1 MYTFQE
7 YCYLKS
13 KNGFDQKTKLVLA
26 GGAAGHMAHP
36 FDIPLIKKGNDLIN
50 FFKKIVSS
58 VNKTPPAVKIDGVNA
73 SFRLI
78 DSDDGKEF
86 ALDRG
91 SMKPLDLQGVTIDKL
106 LARFGQGHGMVN
118 AGSKLLSIMNE
129 AIPEIEPELK
139 KLGMWDNSNRFFN
152 TEFVEGQTNVLQ
164 YDNDFLAIHG
174 INEFY
179 QATPRR
185 RASKEVDYN
194 PKVLNKLIEKL
205 NKFSEQYGFKIYG
218 SVPATLTKKPNFEH
232 VLNKNF
238 NVIIGNEKISKSLK
252 QFLSEAENPVSDTI
266 VLQDGKKVNALSK
279 FVYMQI
285 LNGVPV
291 DTFVKNEEDYQ
302 KAIDGAVIYH
312 ATRLLGDELLT
323 TLTSPMGDVKYHEG
337 IVVRDPKIFS
347 EPVKITGE
355 FIVGGMASKF
365 KGEDN
370 EFAPYYGN
378 YINNPPIFNR
388 GEGTRLQKNVSTF
401 GEMYNLLKEFED
413 VDNYKTVVIY
423 PGRFQPFH
431 KGHASVY
438 NQLEQEF
445 PNADIFIATSEKNDN
460 DKSPFSFDEKI
471 KMIQS
476 SGVSPQV
483 IEKVKNPYKSEE
495 ILSNYDLDSTKVIFA
510 VSEKDMNGDK
520 PRFKFDTKKDGSLTY
535 LQPFHSVGES
545 EFAGKHAYVTTIP
558 TTDFNILGK
567 DIRSSSQIR
576 DIYKKMDEKNR
587 RDLIQDLYGSMD
599 EDVKRIFDNKLV

>member
-1 MYTFQE
+1 MISFKQHFNLLNE
-7 YCYLKS
+7 
-13 KNGFDQKTKLVLA
+13 

-36 FDIPLIKKGNDLIN
+36 FDIPSVRTGNDLIS
-50 FFKKIVSS
+50 FFKKAVSS
-58 VNKTPPAVKIDGVNA
+58 ITKNPPSVKIDGVNA

-78 DSDDGKEF
+78 DTEEGKEF

-91 SMKPLDLQGVTIDKL
+91 SMKPLDLQGITIDKL
-106 LARFGQGHGMVN
+106 LDRFGEGHGMVN
-118 AGSKLLSIMNE
+118 AGQKLLTIMNE

-139 KLGMWDNSNRFFN
+139 KLGLWENANRFFN

-174 INEFY
+174 INEFF

-185 RASKEVDYN
+185 RGSKEVEYS
-194 PKVLNKLIEKL
+194 PKVLQLLIDKL
-205 NKFSEQYGFKIYG
+205 NKFAEPYGFKVYG
-218 SVPATLTKKPNFEH
+218 SVPAELTKNPNFEH

-238 NVIIGNEKISKSLK
+238 NVIIGNEKISKPLK
-252 QFLSEAENPVSDTI
+252 QFLSDAKNPFGDKIT
-266 VLQDGKKVNALSK
+266 LQDGKKVGALSK

-291 DTFVKNEEDYQ
+291 DTFVKDEADYQ

-337 IVVRDPKIFS
+337 IVIRDPKFHDK
-347 EPVKITGE
+347 PVKVTGE

-365 KGEDN
+365 RSEDN
-370 EFAPYYGN
+370 EIAPYYGN
-378 YINNPPIFNR
+378 YINNPPVFNQ
-388 GEGTRLQKNVSTF
+388 GEGTRLRKSMSNF
-401 GEMYNLLKEFED
+401 NEMYGMLNEFED
-413 VDNYKTVVIY
+413 VKNYKTVVIY
-423 PGRFQPFH
+423 SGRFHPFH

-438 NQLEQEF
+438 NKLKEKF
-445 PNADIFIATSEKNDN
+445 PYADVYIATSEKTDPV
-460 DKSPFSFDEKI
+460 KSPFEYEEKV

-476 SGVSPQV
+476 AGIDPQFV
-483 IEKVKNPYKSEE
+483 EKVRNPYIAQE
-495 ILSNYDLDSTKVIFA
+495 IISKYDTDETKVIFA
-510 VSEKDMNGDK
+510 VSEKDMEGPSARFNFK
-520 PRFKFDTKKDGSLTY
+520 PKKDGSPSY
-535 LQPFHSVGES
+535 FQPFTSVGES
-545 EFAGKHAYVTTIP
+545 EFASKHGYITTLPTMDFSVSGKNVRSASE
-558 TTDFNILGK
+558 
-567 DIRSSSQIR
+567 IREL
-576 DIYKKMDEKNR
+576 YKNADEKTR